1 MLTHHMK
8 NGHTR
13 SNLSGPLPPIDTQ
26 RSTLVE
32 VHQVLGK
39 FRSGNACQSLV
50 KLLKAGGNRLL
61 RQITAVFA
69 SVRTSSEIPSDSKL
83 LYPIIIFVLINKQK
97 DDPKDCVNYRCMFS
111 LTGNEFVTIL
121 LYVEFT
127 SNRLTVD

>member
-1 MLTHHMK
+1 M
-8 NGHTR
+8 
-13 SNLSGPLPPIDTQ
+13 
-26 RSTLVE
+26 
-32 VHQVLGK
+32 
-39 FRSGNACQSLV
+39 
-50 KLLKAGGNRLL
+50 
-61 RQITAVFA
+61 
-69 SVRTSSEIPSDSKL
+69 RTSSEIPSDSKL